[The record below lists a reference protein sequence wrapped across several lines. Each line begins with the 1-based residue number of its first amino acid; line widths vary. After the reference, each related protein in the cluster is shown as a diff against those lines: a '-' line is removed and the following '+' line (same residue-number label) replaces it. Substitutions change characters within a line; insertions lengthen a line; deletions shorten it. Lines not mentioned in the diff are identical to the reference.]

1 MKKIIIIE
9 YFTSKAVIQSKDNKI
24 LGEAIKLTNSLIKV
38 FALNEKIKKVLVVR
52 NSNIEEY
59 ENIKTKYFKTRN
71 NKSFLKI
78 LKLLPEYPVL
88 VIAPETRNISV
99 NFQKKISKYL
109 PVLHSSLSVNKIFS
123 SKLKTIKHLNKY
135 GIKNT
140 GLLKK
145 TKFKNRV
152 MVKSNYGTGS
162 EDVKLLKKFKITR
175 SKIIQNFYP
184 GIKCSF
190 MMICYKRKNFVISC
204 NKQIT
209 EIYKNRFVQTGV
221 IVGGLENERE
231 NIQNIANKITNSIEG
246 LFGIIGVDIVRFK
259 GEWHVI
265 EVNPRFTSA
274 FIGLYDSIGK
284 DMMKIITDFYLFRK
298 FKIRK
303 LELVN
308 KVRVYF

>member
-9 YFTSKAVIQSKDNKI
+9 YFTSKATMQSKDKKI
-24 LGEAIKLTNSLIKV
+24 LGEATKLTNSLIKV
-38 FALNEKIKKVLVVR
+38 FTLNEKIKEILIIR
-52 NSNIEEY
+52 NLNIEEY
-59 ENIKTKYFKTRN
+59 ENIKTRYFKTGN
-71 NKSFLKI
+71 NKSFLEI
-78 LKLLPEYPVL
+78 LKLLPKYPVL
-88 VIAPETRNISV
+88 VVAPETRNISV
-99 NFQKKISKYL
+99 NFQKKISNYL
-109 PVLHSSLSVNKIFS
+109 PLLHSSLSANKILS

-152 MVKSNYGTGS
+152 VIKNNYGTGS
-162 EDVKLLKKFKITR
+162 EGVKLLKKFKNSP

-184 GIKCSF
+184 GIKGSF

-204 NKQIT
+204 NKQINKMH
-209 EIYKNRFVQTGV
+209 KNRFVQTGV

-231 NIQNIANKITNSIEG
+231 KIQKIANKITNSIEG
-246 LFGIIGVDIVRFK
+246 LFGIIGVDIVKFK
-259 GEWHVI
+259 GEWHII

-274 FIGLYDSIGK
+274 FIGLFDSIGEEMVK
-284 DMMKIITDFYLFRK
+284 RITDFYVFRK

-303 LELVN
+303 LKSVN